1 MVSLSPPDWRTPE
14 ANGASDPTDMAEV
27 VLETTTGLIGSPT
40 SDARLRLLLSFL
52 SPNCKIT
59 HEFLLRAGSS
69 RKRWTLSGGVEEV
82 DATAAGLAPELT
94 GLLCD
99 SPRLRNALSS
109 LSPAVLKKS
118 DQGYTLDVDA
128 VKSIHRDLPTESLI
142 FWKTQALIVSY
153 RACPWKYIEPRLVP
167 S

>member
-1 MVSLSPPDWRTPE
+1 
-14 ANGASDPTDMAEV
+14 MAEV
-27 VLETTTGLIGSPT
+27 ASETIARLVGSPT

-59 HEFLLRAGSS
+59 HDFLLRAGTS
-69 RKRWTLSGGVEEV
+69 RKRWTLCGGVEEV

-94 GLLCD
+94 GLLSD
-99 SPRLRNALSS
+99 APRLSNALSS
-109 LSPAVLKKS
+109 LSPAMLKKTN
-118 DQGYTLDVDA
+118 QGYTLDIDA
-128 VKSIHRDLPTESLI
+128 VKSIHQDLPTEALI

-153 RACPWKYIEPRLVP
+153 RACPWKYIEPRSVP

>member
-1 MVSLSPPDWRTPE
+1 MTEV
-14 ANGASDPTDMAEV
+14 AS
-27 VLETTTGLIGSPT
+27 ETTARLDGSPT

-59 HEFLLRAGSS
+59 HDFLLRAGTS
-69 RKRWTLSGGVEEV
+69 RKRWTLCGGVKEV

-94 GLLCD
+94 GLLSD
-99 SPRLRNALSS
+99 APRLSNALSS
-109 LSPAVLKKS
+109 LAPAMLKEI
-118 DQGYTLDVDA
+118 DQGYTLDMDA
-128 VKSIHRDLPTESLI
+128 VTRIHRELPTEALM

-153 RACPWKYIEPRLVP
+153 RACPWKYIEPRSVP